1 MIEINLY
8 RSRIGIF
15 NLFKVKTNLKT
26 KEARTRK
33 SSKAALTIFQSLLL
47 VVFLCSFSL
56 YALSCYGRCR
66 GHVNDQSRPTSTQPR
81 ILFHNRGKHQTNNFK
96 AKIKHGNTTRGIK
109 NIRINIRSL
118 FNKTAE
124 IKKLVKEEKP
134 HILGISEAELRK
146 AVHNLEKLKVP
157 GYELLLP
164 KSWEG
169 SGRAR
174 LVVYVKKSIEYERV
188 LDLELQNVQSIWIKA
203 GFKNSSKVYFS
214 HQYREHTNCMGSS
227 LADQREALR
236 LQLGQWEEALAHGSP
251 DVPNEV
257 HVAGD
262 MNLDSLKGRWLEPG
276 YPLVTLARMVVDC
289 CNANNLT
296 QMVDTITRMQYNSVE
311 KKTCVS
317 CIDHLYCNA
326 KHRISPV
333 KILTCGA
340 SDHDALSYIRY
351 SKEPTAPPRTIR
363 KRSYKKFD
371 QQSYLEDVSAIDF
384 RGVYSCL
391 EVDEAA
397 SLLTQKLVDVLDRH
411 APWIV
416 YQQRKCFT
424 PWITPQTLENMKK
437 RDKLKEQAKEMSKSE
452 GSYASPEQTQLWG
465 KYRKLRNLIDNKVGQ
480 EEIKYKREKINN
492 CKEDPGLIWSLSKS
506 FMNWNSPGPPRQLE
520 IRTEKGLKLLTKA
533 RDIAKTM
540 NEYFILKV
548 QNIIKGLRKLPVNL
562 TGCHKI
568 MEGKRVTVSLEFV
581 TVEKVRKLL
590 SQLKNKKSIS
600 IDQLDNFCVKLA
612 SDYLAEPL
620 HHVISLSIMQQKFP
634 SCWKLTKIVPLHKK
648 QSTLRPENYRP
659 VAILSPLSKV
669 LEKVVYEQIYRYFSQ
684 NKIFHPAL
692 HGYRGGRSTTTALL
706 TMYDKWVKAS
716 SKGQLSGVVL
726 VDLSAAFDLVSPD
739 ILVEKLKI
747 YGFKEDIITWICS
760 YLSDR
765 YQSVWIDH
773 VFSDLLPNNI
783 GVPQGS
789 NLGPLLFLIFFNDL
803 PCSMNEEIECYA
815 DDSTILAAGK
825 NVSEVGKKLSEDC
838 DNLSDWMA
846 SNSFKLNAGKTHFLT
861 MGTRARLAGLT
872 EAMRVVMDGVVL
884 EESSEKSEVLLGV
897 KIQSNLE
904 WSSQIEVLR
913 IKLKKRLGGL
923 ANLKRIMGFRDKK
936 NIVQAVFNSVLCYC
950 LPLFGGCSNLELK
963 TLQVMQNKAAQITLS
978 LPPRSHRDH
987 MYDRLKWLTVNQ
999 LIVYHTLLSI
1009 HRIKHSGEPE
1019 YLANILGKSSR
1030 QVVGGIIVEN
1040 NKQGL
1045 VRKSFT
1051 FRGAEQWNS

>member
-8 RSRIGIF
+8 RSRIGRF
-15 NLFKVKTNLKT
+15 NYFKAKNKLKTNGAKIS
-26 KEARTRK
+26 K
-33 SSKAALTIFQSLLL
+33 SSKATLALFQSLLL
-47 VVFLCSFSL
+47 VTFLYSFYL
-56 YALSCYGRCR
+56 DGLSCYDSCR
-66 GHVNDQSRPTSTQPR
+66 GFVSNQSRPTSTQPR
-81 ILFHNRGKHQTNNFK
+81 IIFQNRGKHQTNNFK
-96 AKIKHGNTTRGIK
+96 AKLMHGNTTRGIK
-109 NIRINIRSL
+109 NIHINIRSL

-124 IKKLVKEEKP
+124 IRKLVKEEKP

-146 AVHNLEKLKVP
+146 PVHNLERLKVP

-169 SGRAR
+169 SGKAR
-174 LVVYVKKSIEYERV
+174 LVVYVKKTMEYEQV
-188 LDLELQNVQSIWIKA
+188 LDLEHQNVQSIWIRA
-203 GFKNSSKVYFS
+203 GFKNASKIYFS

-236 LQLGQWEEALAHGSP
+236 LQLGQWEEALDHGNP
-251 DVPNEV
+251 GVPNEV

-262 MNLDSLKGRWLEPG
+262 MNLDSLKGRWLDPG

-289 CNANNLT
+289 CNASNLT
-296 QMVDTITRMQYNSVE
+296 QMVDSITRMQYNSVE
-311 KKTCVS
+311 KKTSVS

-326 KHRISPV
+326 KYRISPI

-363 KRSYKKFD
+363 KRSYKNFN
-371 QQSYLEDVSAIDF
+371 QQLYLEDVSAIDF

-416 YQQRKCFT
+416 YQQRKYYT
-424 PWITPQTLENMKK
+424 PWLTSQTLENMKK
-437 RDKLKEQAKEMSKSE
+437 RDKFKEQAKELAKSE
-452 GSYASPEQTQLWG
+452 GQYASPEQIQLWR
-465 KYRKLRNLIDNKVGQ
+465 KYRKLRNSINNKVGQ
-480 EEIKYKREKINN
+480 EEIKYKREKMNS
-492 CKEDPGLIWSLSKS
+492 CKEDPGLIWSISKS
-506 FMNWNSPGPPRQLE
+506 FMNWSSPGPPRQLE
-520 IRTEKGLKLLTKA
+520 VKSEKGLKLLTKA

-540 NEYFILKV
+540 NEYFISKV
-548 QNIIKGLRKLPVNL
+548 QNIVKGLRVLPINL
-562 TGCHKI
+562 TGCKKI
-568 MEGKRVTVSLEFV
+568 MEGKKVTVSLEFV
-581 TVEKVRKLL
+581 TVNRVKKLL

-600 IDQLDNFCVKLA
+600 IDQLDNFSVKLA

-648 QSTLRPENYRP
+648 QSTLKPENYRP
-659 VAILSPLSKV
+659 VAILSPLSKI
-669 LEKVVYEQIYRYFSQ
+669 LEKVVYEQIYHYFSK

-739 ILVEKLKI
+739 ILVKKLRI

-773 VFSDLLPNNI
+773 IFSDLLPNNM

-803 PCSMNEEIECYA
+803 PCCINEKIECYA
-815 DDSTILAAGK
+815 DDSTIVAAGK
-825 NVSEVGKKLSEDC
+825 NVAEVGRKLSEDC

-861 MGTRARLAGLT
+861 MGTRIKLAGLS
-872 EAMRVVMDGVVL
+872 EAMEVVMDGVVL
-884 EESSEKSEVLLGV
+884 EESKEKSEVLLGI
-897 KIQSNLE
+897 KIQNNLE
-904 WSSQIEVLR
+904 WLSQIEVLR
-913 IKLKKRLGGL
+913 MKLKKRLGGL
-923 ANLKRIMGFRDKK
+923 ANLKRIMGFNDKSRVSL
-936 NIVQAVFNSVLCYC
+936 IAFSATASLILV
-950 LPLFGGCSNLELK
+950 
-963 TLQVMQNKAAQITLS
+963 AAQ
-978 LPPRSHRDH
+978 HRFEDFTS
-987 MYDRLKWLTVNQ
+987 D
-999 LIVYHTLLSI
+999 
-1009 HRIKHSGEPE
+1009 
-1019 YLANILGKSSR
+1019 A
-1030 QVVGGIIVEN
+1030 
-1040 NKQGL
+1040 KQGCPDYTEHAPKIPQ
-1045 VRKSFT
+1045 R
-1051 FRGAEQWNS
+1051 